1 MAYRNIDIDFWQDEY
16 ILNLDT
22 EEKLFYLYLLTNGK
36 TTQIGVYPLVFK
48 VIKFETGYKDELIDK
63 CMDKLSRDGKIKYD
77 TDTKEI
83 YINNWYRYNYI
94 NKSPK
99 VMNYLW
105 KEWTQIKS
113 LEFKKLVLNNMLI
126 SFSHKKLLKEM
137 ETISIQYP
145 NFINTISKDER
156 KQLDSICIP
165 YQYPI
170 YTLWEQYREQSQS
183 ESEEESESISEEES
197 QEESQSESECQKN
210 KDFSDDTSTNDYDDY
225 SNNFN
230 ILVDE
235 WNKSEMG
242 IQRPVKKTNNTMKNN
257 AFQLLYKYDLDTI
270 LRVMEQVPTNRWYLG
285 EVANSNGDT
294 FNISF
299 TWFLEVN
306 NFTDTM
312 KKVDYIPY

>member
-1 MAYRNIDIDFWQDEY
+1 MTYRNIDIDFWQDEY

-170 YTLWEQYREQSQS
+170 YILWEQYREQSEE
-183 ESEEESESISEEES
+183 ESEEESQTMSEVHQDELS
-197 QEESQSESECQKN
+197 PK
-210 KDFSDDTSTNDYDDY
+210 NDYKEFPKQFNVLVEAW
-225 SNNFN
+225 NN
-230 ILVDE
+230 
-235 WNKSEMG
+235 SEMA
-242 IQRPVKKTNNTMKNN
+242 IERPVTKTTTQMQSN
-257 AFQLLYKYDLDTI
+257 AFKLLQNYNTDII
-270 LRVMEQVPTNRWYLG
+270 LEVMEHIPSNRWYLG
-285 EVANSNGDT
+285 EIPNADGEV

-299 TWFLEVN
+299 TWFLDIN
-306 NFTDTM
+306 NFEDIM
-312 KKVDYIPY
+312 KKLPGYVPY